1 MTRRIL
7 IELLLFSSIGAFF
20 TGVALAA
27 ASLLG

>member
-20 TGVALAA
+20 TGVAFAA
-27 ASLLG
+27 ASLLR